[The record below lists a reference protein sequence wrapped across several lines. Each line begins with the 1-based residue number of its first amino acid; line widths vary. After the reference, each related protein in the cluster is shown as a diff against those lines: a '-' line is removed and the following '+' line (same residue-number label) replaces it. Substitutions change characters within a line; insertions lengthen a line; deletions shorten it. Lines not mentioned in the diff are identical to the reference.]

1 MNEIKEYYVVG
12 LYASPD
18 EPPYKIYKVTTNLEE
33 AIRIYGIHI
42 LNSKCF
48 VGHYVNNKLTDI
60 SHFRSSS
67 VDGPG
72 IFSTAVT
79 REKIDDYQTD

>member
-1 MNEIKEYYVVG
+1 MTEINEYYVVG
-12 LYASPD
+12 LYANPD
-18 EPPYKIYKVTTNLEE
+18 EPPYKIYKVTTNIEE

-42 LNSKCF
+42 LNPKCF
-48 VGHYVNNKLTDI
+48 VGHYVNNKLIDLGQ
-60 SHFRSSS
+60 FRSFS

-79 REKIDDYQTD
+79 KEMINDYQTD